1 MKKIKYLIL
10 IIIVLLFSG
19 CSGNYNLTFNKDLSV
34 TEELNAFIENDS
46 DNYDRTYKL
55 IEEAGLNEEDY
66 EVIVISDEVK
76 IVYKKKYDSFEEY
89 YLDSKLYKMLFEN
102 IEYTKDNVGMSIN
115 TKSNLKLD
123 CVTSFTTEV
132 TKSNL
137 KLDDKD
143 NQNIINSYDMDDFK
157 INIKV
162 PSFVVKK
169 NNADSVK
176 DDTYT
181 WTLNSDDTYKE
192 ISIKYD
198 YKQGGVGSII
208 MLVLIG
214 IASTIIIVYVVH
226 TIMKNKRI

>member
-115 TKSNLKLD
+115 TKSNLKI
-123 CVTSFTTEV
+123 
-132 TKSNL
+132 
-137 KLDDKD
+137 DDKD

>member
-1 MKKIKYLIL
+1 MKKIKYLFL

-123 CVTSFTTEV
+123 
-132 TKSNL
+132 
-137 KLDDKD
+137 DKD

-226 TIMKNKRI
+226 TILKNKRI